1 MRVKIDIKIK
11 TIFWLN
17 GKIEKNN
24 NFYKKAKKKIKI
36 KTIRTKLK
44 NIIPSILIEE

>member
-11 TIFWLN
+11 TMFWLN

-24 NFYKKAKKKIKI
+24 NFYKKAKKKN
-36 KTIRTKLK
+36 K
-44 NIIPSILIEE
+44 NQNNEDQIEKYNTVNFN